1 MKEYGIVKG
10 RGRLGRGILLNYSVR
25 IILLLVIIIY
35 LEEIICCI
43 GRDLCLRMFIIM
55 LFIII

>member
-43 GRDLCLRMFIIM
+43 GCDLCLRMFIIM